1 MNMLKQKLEEA
12 ILAENVQELEVCLSE
27 YEKVCPAD
35 YDIYSY
41 YVSYYLMLED
51 AGNAQRYAKAAVKVN
66 PFSVEANYNY
76 AVCAE
81 LQGDFVKA
89 YDYFRRAKH
98 LQEKY
103 ALQLLDAEELED
115 KITKLKEEAIHAEAA
130 DELNIC
136 DVRFRYAI
144 EDPFRNG
151 SQDVLGKMIVD
162 SKSNYYFIGRYQDW
176 FEAYFQPE
184 IKLNA
189 VQAKCELHP
198 IAEYGKDY
206 SVEAGDGKVLVPI
219 VVNPTLKQEDNLL
232 LDNEITMDNAYTES
246 ASLKYS
252 HIPVERRAEF
262 HSYENVVFA
271 EPLPLRQTSGKQK
284 KRLVLNIFIDSLNE
298 KLIKQYG
305 LKELMPYTE
314 KFFQNAMQC
323 EQYYSCSEYTLPS
336 IATYWTGKH
345 ASRHMNLDNEYRHD
359 FMGEQRNLAEY
370 FKEAGY
376 VTSKLGGNDA
386 ITPAQG
392 YVRGI
397 DNFVYQLNAEG
408 MTIKEIVTDTIE
420 QLETF
425 QEANQFIW
433 LDIVDLHHVAGGFMR
448 SQLTEAQVPLQ
459 ARFLDSDVITT
470 VKQSRS
476 HNREQIYIAEM
487 KKIDVFLSLLYH
499 YLEENYKE
507 EELLVTFFSDHGTAF
522 LVDNEEPFIS
532 WQRVNVPLM
541 IKNHGIPAGV
551 CEEVIQATDY
561 AGILCKLA
569 GIAYD
574 YTDTDGNLPV
584 CLGGTTEREYAF
596 SQSIFPGDPYVAGMH
611 GKNLHVYYDSKRP
624 VENEFRIDI
633 QDSEIWAVDD
643 AGADITEQ
651 IETERFRD
659 EIERRIGHLMK
670 R

>member
-1 MNMLKQKLEEA
+1 MNMLKSKLEEA
-12 ILAENVQELEVCLSE
+12 ILAENVQELERCLSE
-27 YEKVCPAD
+27 YEKVCPED
-35 YDIYSY
+35 FDIYSY
-41 YVSYYLMLED
+41 YVSYYLLLED
-51 AGNAQRYAKAAVKVN
+51 SENAEEYAKKAVRVN

-81 LQGDFVKA
+81 LQEDFVKA

-103 ALQLLDAEELED
+103 ELPMLDAEELEY
-115 KITKLKEEAIHAEAA
+115 KISQLKEEIMHSELA
-130 DELNIC
+130 DDLSIC
-136 DVRFRYAI
+136 DVQFDYAV
-144 EDPFRNG
+144 EDPFRG
-151 SQDVLGKMIVD
+151 SLRSVLGKMLVD
-162 SKSNYYFIGRYQDW
+162 SKLNYYFVGRYQDW

-189 VQAKCELHP
+189 VQAKCEIHP
-198 IAEYGKDY
+198 IAEYGMDY

-219 VVNPTLKQEDNLL
+219 VVNPTLKGEDNLL
-232 LDNEITMDNAYTES
+232 LDNLLTMDDAYTES

-252 HIPVERRAEF
+252 HIPVEGRAEL
-262 HSYENVVFA
+262 HSCNDVVFA
-271 EPLPLRQTSGKQK
+271 EPMPLYRTEGKQK
-284 KRLVLNIFIDSLNE
+284 KRLVLSIFIDSLNE
-298 KLIKQYG
+298 NIIKKYG

-314 KFFQNAMQC
+314 RFFKNAMRC

-336 IATYWTGKH
+336 VATYWTGKH
-345 ASRHMNLDNEYRHD
+345 ASRHMNLDNGYRHD
-359 FMGEQRNLAEY
+359 FMGSQRNLAEY

-376 VTSKLGGNDA
+376 VTSKIGGNDSV
-386 ITPAQG
+386 TPTQG

-397 DNFVYQLNAEG
+397 DDFIYQQNAEG
-408 MTIKEIVTDTIE
+408 MTVKETVTDVIE

-425 QEANQFIW
+425 KETNQFIW
-433 LDIVDLHHVAGGFMR
+433 MDIVDLHHVAGGFMR

-459 ARFLDSDVITT
+459 ARFLDSDIITT
-470 VKQSRS
+470 VKQDRS
-476 HNREQIYIAEM
+476 YNREQIYIAEM
-487 KKIDVFLSLLYH
+487 KKVDIFLSLLYH
-499 YLEENYKE
+499 YIEENYKD

-522 LVDNEEPFIS
+522 IVENEEPFMS

-541 IKNHGIPAGV
+541 IRSHGIPTGV

-569 GIAYD
+569 GVDYD

-584 CLGGTTEREYAF
+584 CLGGSTEREYAF

-611 GKNLHVYYDSKRP
+611 GKNLHVYYDSMKP
-624 VENEFRIDI
+624 TEAEFRIDVT
-633 QDSEIWAVDD
+633 DSEIRAVDD

-659 EIERRIGHLMK
+659 EVERRIGHLIK
-670 R
+670 Y